1 MRSIMVGGIPIAYAE
16 EGDGPPAILVHCSS
30 ASHRMRRVLIDEL
43 KSSYR
48 VTAP

>member
-1 MRSIMVGGIPIAYAE
+1 MRSIMVGDIPITYAE
-16 EGDGPPAILVHCSS
+16 EDDGPPVILVHCSS